1 MNKPITIAKA
11 ELEQRIQQVVQESN
25 LPAFVLV
32 YMFGGFLSNLE
43 QIEKQQYEEDLAI
56 WNQNLQAEVQAKMDP
71 NTRIN
76 GVI

>member
-11 ELEQRIQQVVQESN
+11 ELEQKIQQAVQESN

-32 YMFGGFLSNLE
+32 YMFEGFLSNLE

-56 WNQNLQAEVQAKMDP
+56 WNQQLQAETQPQIDQNFRM
-71 NTRIN
+71 N
-76 GVI
+76 GAL